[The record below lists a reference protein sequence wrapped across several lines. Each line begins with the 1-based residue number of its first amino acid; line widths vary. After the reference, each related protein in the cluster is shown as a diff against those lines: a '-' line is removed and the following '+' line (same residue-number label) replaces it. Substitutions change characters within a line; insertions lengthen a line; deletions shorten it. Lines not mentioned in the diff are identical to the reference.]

1 MNIAIVGG
9 GNQAQY
15 VIDIVEKQGH
25 KVMGIIDSVKEIGTW
40 VYGYKVIGRQED
52 INELRIEFDFWGVVI
67 AIGDNYNRYKV
78 YTEIKNKFP
87 NLAFLNAFHPSVII
101 GKNVTLGEGIVAMAG
116 VIINPGAVLGCC
128 TFFAT
133 GAQIEHDCVIGEF
146 ASISAGTV
154 LGGYVRVGGFSALTL
169 NVTVVDRVKIGKN
182 TVIGAAS
189 LVLKDVPDNVLA
201 FGNPIE
207 IRRKRTTGEKFLK

>member
-25 KVMGIIDSVKEIGTW
+25 KVMGIIDSIKEIGTEI
-40 VYGYKVIGRQED
+40 YGYKVIGRQKD
-52 INELRIEFDFWGVVI
+52 INELRIRFNFDGVVI
-67 AIGDNYNRYKV
+67 AIGDNFSRYKV
-78 YTEIKNKFP
+78 YTELKSISQILDFP
-87 NLAFLNAFHPSVII
+87 NAIHPTVII
-101 GKNVTLGEGIVAMAG
+101 GNNVTLGEGIVAMAG
-116 VIINPGAVLGCC
+116 VIINPGAILGCC

-146 ASISAGTV
+146 ASVSAGTV
-154 LGGYVRVGGFSALTL
+154 LGGHVKIGEYSALTL
-169 NVTVVDRVKIGKN
+169 NVTVMDRVTIGKN

-207 IRRKRTTGEKFLK
+207 IKRTRINGEKFLK